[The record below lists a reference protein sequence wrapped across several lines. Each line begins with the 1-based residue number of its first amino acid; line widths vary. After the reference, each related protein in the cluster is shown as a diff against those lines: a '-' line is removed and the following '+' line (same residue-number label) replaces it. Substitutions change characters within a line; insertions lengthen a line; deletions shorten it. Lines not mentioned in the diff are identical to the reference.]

1 MWKDF
6 FYFTKTERT
15 GFYVLI
21 VLIFVAL
28 LVYWTIPFISSST
41 QISSE
46 QMSETAYK
54 EFLASVHQRD
64 RNWNFNDYYVHRK
77 QAIILAPFD
86 PNTADSITFVR
97 LGIRPYIARN
107 ILHYRAKGGKFRT
120 PESFAKV
127 YGLSPDQFKLLKPYI
142 TIGDN
147 FLKKADS
154 LHRFTAKAER
164 DTLKYYKY
172 PEGTII
178 SLDEA
183 DTTELKKIPGIGIG
197 TAKRIIAYRQ
207 LLGGFYKVSQLQE
220 ISHLPAELNKWFFIK
235 KEPIHRININKFN
248 IERLASH
255 PYINFYQAKVIVEH
269 RSKKGTLKSLRE
281 LSLYEE
287 FTSKDIERLAPYICF

>member
-15 GFYVLI
+15 GFYILVGLIGIAILIYWVLP
-21 VLIFVAL
+21 VGNL
-28 LVYWTIPFISSST
+28 ST
-41 QISSE
+41 GVSE
-46 QMSETAYK
+46 QIDETTYK

-64 RNWNFNDYYVHRK
+64 KNWNFNDYYIHKK
-77 QAIILAPFD
+77 QEIILAPFD
-86 PNTADSITFVR
+86 PNTADSTTFVR

-127 YGLSPDQFKLLKPYI
+127 YGLSPEQFKLLKPYI

-147 FLKKADS
+147 YLKKADS
-154 LHRFTAKAER
+154 LRQFMTKTER
-164 DTLKYYKY
+164 DTLRFYKY
-172 PEGTII
+172 PEGTVI

-207 LLGGFYKVSQLQE
+207 QLGGFYKVSQLQE
-220 ISHLPAELNKWFFIK
+220 ISHLPAELNKWFFIR
-235 KEPIHRININKFN
+235 KEPIHRINLNKFN
-248 IERLASH
+248 VERLTSH
-255 PYINFYQAKVIVEH
+255 PYINFYQAKVIVDY
-269 RSKKGTLKSLRE
+269 RKQRGALKSLKE

-287 FTSKDIERLAPYICF
+287 FTSKDFERLAPYVCY